1 MPVLLDF
8 WGPACGVCKMM
19 MPIVEQIA
27 EETAVW
33 AKVCKVDVQE
43 GDNMKLAMR
52 YKISSLPTLLLF
64 KNGEVVQAMTGTC
77 AKSAVLAGLNA
88 CR

>member
-8 WGPACGVCKMM
+8 WGPACGVSKMM

-52 YKISSLPTLLLF
+52 YKVSCLPTLLLF
-64 KNGEVVQAMTGTC
+64 
-77 AKSAVLAGLNA
+77 
-88 CR
+88 

>member
-8 WGPACGVCKMM
+8 WGPACGVSKMM
-19 MPIVEQIA
+19 MPIVEQLA

-52 YKISSLPTLLLF
+52 YKVSSLPTLFLF
-64 KNGEVVQAMTGTC
+64 KNGEVVLAMTGTC

>member
-1 MPVLLDF
+1 
-8 WGPACGVCKMM
+8 MM

-52 YKISSLPTLLLF
+52 YKVSSLPTLLLF
-64 KNGEVVQAMTGTC
+64 KNGEVVQAMTATC

>member
-1 MPVLLDF
+1 
-8 WGPACGVCKMM
+8 MM
-19 MPIVEQIA
+19 MPIVGQIA

-52 YKISSLPTLLLF
+52 YKVSSHPTLLLF
-64 KNGEVVQAMTGTC
+64 KNGEEVQTLTGTC
-77 AKSAVLAGLNA
+77 AKSAVLSGLNA

>member
-1 MPVLLDF
+1 
-8 WGPACGVCKMM
+8 MM

-52 YKISSLPTLLLF
+52 YKVSCLPSLLLF
-64 KNGEVVQAMTGTC
+64 KNGEVVQAMTGIY